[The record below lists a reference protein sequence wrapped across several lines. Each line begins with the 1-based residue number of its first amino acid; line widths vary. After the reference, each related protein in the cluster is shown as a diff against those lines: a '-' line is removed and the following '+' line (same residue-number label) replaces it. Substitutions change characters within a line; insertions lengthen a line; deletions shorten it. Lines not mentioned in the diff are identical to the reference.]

1 MNFLEKLDYL
11 MDKEKINKN
20 ILSKKSGIPYTTLD
34 GFYKK
39 GYQNTKLSTVQKIA
53 NYFNVSLDYLIFDEI
68 TDLDY
73 GKAEKFKITTDEM
86 YLIQR
91 YRNLDEYDK
100 QVVNSTLLQLYINDG
115 RRKNFEPAI
124 SFADTN
130 ENTNINNSTDEIS
143 ATKANVINTTN
154 TKEDDEFA
162 KVLEAR
168 KKLEQYYKEKP
179 HLMPIASH
187 DKEGNFTEED
197 YKHDMDIM
205 MNDDL
210 WK

>member
-91 YRNLDEYDK
+91 YRDLDEYDK

-115 RRKNFEPAI
+115 RRKNSEPAI
-124 SFADTN
+124 SFADTD

-143 ATKANVINTTN
+143 ATK
-154 TKEDDEFA
+154 EDDEFTKA
-162 KVLEAR
+162 KKKALQAR
-168 KKLEQYYKEKP
+168 KKAEQYFKENP

-187 DKEGNFTEED
+187 DKDGSFTEED
-197 YKHDMDIM
+197 YKHDDDI
-205 MNDDL
+205 MNDDDF
-210 WK
+210 WNK

>member
-168 KKLEQYYKEKP
+168 KKAEQYFKENP

-187 DKEGNFTEED
+187 DKEGDFTGED

>member
-11 MDKEKINKN
+11 MEKEKINKN
-20 ILSKKSGIPYTTLD
+20 ILSKNSGIPYTTID

-68 TDLDY
+68 TDLNY
-73 GKAEKFKITTDEM
+73 GKAEKFKVTTDEM
-86 YLIQR
+86 YLIQK
-91 YRNLDEYDK
+91 YRILDDYDK
-100 QVVNSTLLQLYINDG
+100 QVINSTLLQLYINNS
-115 RRKNFEPAI
+115 RRKISAPAI
-124 SFADTN
+124 SFADTDEDYDVN
-130 ENTNINNSTDEIS
+130 KTTNEIS
-143 ATKANVINTTN
+143 A

>member
-20 ILSKKSGIPYTTLD
+20 ILSKNSGIPYTTLD

-73 GKAEKFKITTDEM
+73 GKTEKFKITTDEM

-115 RRKNFEPAI
+115 RRKNSEPAI
-124 SFADTN
+124 SFTDTN

-143 ATKANVINTTN
+143 ATK
-154 TKEDDEFA
+154 EYDDEDEFTRSRRQA
-162 KVLEAR
+162 LEAR
-168 KKLEQYYKEKP
+168 RKAEQFFKENP

-187 DKEGNFTEED
+187 DRKGTFSEED
-197 YKHDMDIM
+197 YKHDDDIM
-205 MNDDL
+205 TNDDF
-210 WK
+210 WND

>member
-73 GKAEKFKITTDEM
+73 GKTEKFKITTDEM

-115 RRKNFEPAI
+115 RRKNSEPAI
-124 SFADTN
+124 SFTDTN

-143 ATKANVINTTN
+143 ATK
-154 TKEDDEFA
+154 EYDDEDEFTRSRRQA
-162 KVLEAR
+162 LEAR
-168 KKLEQYYKEKP
+168 RKAEQFFKENP

-187 DKEGNFTEED
+187 DRKGTFSEED
-197 YKHDMDIM
+197 YKHDDDIM
-205 MNDDL
+205 TNDDF
-210 WK
+210 WND